1 MKVNSKVN
9 LENIIKSN
17 LMCTEMNKKNI
28 YKHVLFSILA
38 FITDWALIF
47 FLITTIKIYDDYITI
62 PILAI
67 IEYIIIS
74 IIYKNDR
81 VIERVLGVA
90 GVIMLFLVSAIFAS
104 VFIYGKNATG
114 FIEGDMMILK
124 VQILLLI
131 VILVWYV
138 ITWIKRKS

>member
-1 MKVNSKVN
+1 
-9 LENIIKSN
+9 
-17 LMCTEMNKKNI
+17 MNKKNI

-104 VFIYGKNATG
+104 VFMYGKNAIG

-138 ITWIKRKS
+138 ITRIKRKS